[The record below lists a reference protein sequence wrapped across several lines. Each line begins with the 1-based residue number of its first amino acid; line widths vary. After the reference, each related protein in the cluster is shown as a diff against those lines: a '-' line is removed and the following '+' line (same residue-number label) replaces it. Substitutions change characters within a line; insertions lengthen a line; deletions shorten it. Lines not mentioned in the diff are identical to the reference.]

1 MPQELLWLGMIVVS
15 LAGPILFYRMFGRI
29 GLFAWIAL
37 AIPVANIQ
45 VTRLVTL
52 FGLQAT
58 LGNAL
63 YGSTFLCTDI
73 LSENYGKD
81 NARMGV
87 RVGLG
92 ALIASTVLLQL
103 VLAFAPG
110 EGDLTAGAFSQIF
123 GLVPRIAAGSLAAY
137 LVSQI
142 HDIWAYHAWK
152 ARVPRALWLRN
163 LASTT
168 VSQLIDSA
176 VFVAV
181 AFAGVFP
188 LPLLLEIMLTT
199 FLFKLVVAVADT
211 PVLYLAKNSF
221 QKGRIPEPDRFRV

>member
-1 MPQELLWLGMIVVS
+1 MQQELYWLGMIALS
-15 LAGPILFYRMFGRI
+15 LSGPIVFYRAFGRV
-29 GLFAWIAL
+29 GLYAWIAL

-45 VTRLVTL
+45 VTRVVTL

-73 LSENYGKD
+73 LSENYGRD

-87 RVGLG
+87 RIGLA
-92 ALIASTVLLQL
+92 ALVASTALLQL
-103 VLAFAPG
+103 VLLFAPG
-110 EGDLTAGAFSQIF
+110 EGDLTADAFTRIF
-123 GLVPRIAAGSLAAY
+123 SMVPRIAGGSLAAY
-137 LVSQI
+137 VVSQF

-152 ARVPRALWLRN
+152 ARVPKALWLRN

-181 AFAGVFP
+181 AFLGVFP
-188 LPLLLEIMLTT
+188 LPLVLEIMLTT
-199 FLFKLVVAVADT
+199 FLFKIIVAIADT
-211 PVLYLAKNSF
+211 PMLYLAKDSF
-221 QKGRIPEPDRFRV
+221 QKGRIPEPERFRA